1 MYPPQQYIDNTQMAV
16 YDQYEQAA
24 LEYGHQPQAPQCQ
37 AAYPPPQGYFAPPPV
52 VYDNNYGVPMHHLQH
67 EQGFDNMCQQQA
79 YGCPPST
86 GVYGNMPHLPYPDPN
101 EALYAHQHQEAM
113 WHQQQQQ
120 RWQYHH
126 QQQHQAMWCQEQQ
139 QQQMWEYHQ
148 QQQHQQAMWEYHH
161 QQQAM
166 VMGQHQNGDY
176 VYDAPTGQWYVGLP

>member
-86 GVYGNMPHLPYPDPN
+86 GVNGTMPHPN

-113 WHQQQQQ
+113 WH
-120 RWQYHH
+120 YE
-126 QQQHQAMWCQEQQ
+126 QQQHQEAMWWQQQQ
-139 QQQMWEYHQ
+139 QQQMWEYH
-148 QQQHQQAMWEYHH
+148 HQQAMMM
-161 QQQAM
+161 A
-166 VMGQHQNGDY
+166 QHQNGDY
-176 VYDAPTGQWYVGLP
+176 VYDVHSGQWYVNNHLNTIDYTRAQLEYSTPY